1 MNLRQNRKQ
10 NNQRKAPA
18 SKEAIPPRVALLIGT
33 ADSYGRGLHMGI
45 AGYLEKHARWSISL
59 SERSL
64 AGAAPG
70 SWIDTWSGEGII
82 ARVENPMMANQV
94 QSLGVPVVD
103 VGDADQLNDIPRV
116 VPDDEA
122 IARVAFTHLREQR
135 FAKLGICGWSD
146 FAWSVRRCEAFC
158 SFAEKE
164 GLSCDVLMLPYLAA
178 GDHDA
183 LVSWVGRLQKP
194 VGIFTCNDDRGR
206 QLLVACRSAGVAV
219 PEEVAVIGV
228 DDDPIPCGLSDPTLS
243 SVRMD
248 TWRIGFTA
256 AELLDR
262 MMAGESVAP
271 DLHTISPLGMTSRRS
286 TDFLAVD
293 DPDLAA
299 AVRFIREN
307 ACSGIDV
314 ADVCRAVALS
324 RRALERRFSDLLDRT
339 PYQEILR
346 RRVERAQL
354 LLATTDLPLKAVAR
368 EAAMR
373 DDTHLI
379 QVFSRITGQTPGT
392 YRLKISPPPVANM
405 T

>member
-1 MNLRQNRKQ
+1 MNLKRDKKKTS
-10 NNQRKAPA
+10 QRKAPA
-18 SKEAIPPRVALLIGT
+18 SNLANRSRVALLIGT

-64 AGAAPG
+64 ASAAPA
-70 SWIDTWSGEGII
+70 SWLDTWRGEGII
-82 ARVENPMMANQV
+82 ARIENPMMANQV

-103 VGDADQLNDIPRV
+103 VGDADQLNTLPRV

-122 IARVAFTHLREQR
+122 IAQVAFTHLLGQR
-135 FAKLGICGWSD
+135 FSKLGVCGWSD

-158 SFAEKE
+158 RFAEKA
-164 GLSCDVLMLPYLAA
+164 GRTCDVLMLPYSAA

-183 LVSWVGRLQKP
+183 LVRWIARLQKP
-194 VGIFTCNDDRGR
+194 VGILTCNDDRGR
-206 QLLVACRSAGVAV
+206 QLLVACRSAAVAV

-228 DDDPIPCGLSDPTLS
+228 DDDPIPCGLSDPPLS

-248 TWRIGFTA
+248 TWRIGFAA

-262 MMAGESVAP
+262 MMAGELVAP
-271 DLHTISPLGMTSRRS
+271 DLHAIGPLGMTSRRS

-314 ADVCRAVALS
+314 DDVCGAVALS

-339 PYQEILR
+339 PHEEIR
-346 RRVERAQL
+346 RCRVERAQH
-354 LLATTDLPLKAVAR
+354 LLATTDLPLKAIAH
-368 EAAMR
+368 ETGMR

-379 QVFSRITGQTPGT
+379 QVFRKLTGQTPGGYRIKT
-392 YRLKISPPPVANM
+392 SPRLKSNL